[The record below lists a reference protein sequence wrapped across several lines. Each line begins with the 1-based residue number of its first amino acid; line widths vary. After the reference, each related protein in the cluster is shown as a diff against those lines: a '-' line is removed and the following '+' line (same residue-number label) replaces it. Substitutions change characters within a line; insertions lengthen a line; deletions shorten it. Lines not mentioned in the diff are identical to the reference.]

1 MHERGAKGLYLFN
14 LNYHPQDG
22 AVWNG
27 VLSGGLAPQA
37 GLQSAEAPKPT
48 GKITQELPK
57 K

>member
-48 GKITQELPK
+48 GKITQEFP
-57 K
+57 